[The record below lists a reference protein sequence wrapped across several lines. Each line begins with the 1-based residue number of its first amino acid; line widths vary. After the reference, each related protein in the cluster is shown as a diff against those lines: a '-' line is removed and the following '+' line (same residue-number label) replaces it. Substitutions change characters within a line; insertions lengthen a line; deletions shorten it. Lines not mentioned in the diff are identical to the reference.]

1 MDQLLGNV
9 KTILNEKLIKAK
21 TRELHDVLLEKIGE
35 EDEEKI
41 NNNIKSLIE
50 KAKKIVDS
58 RKKS

>member
-21 TRELHDVLLEKIGE
+21 TRELHDVLLETIGE
-35 EDEEKI
+35 EDEEII

-50 KAKKIVDS
+50 KAKKIVAS